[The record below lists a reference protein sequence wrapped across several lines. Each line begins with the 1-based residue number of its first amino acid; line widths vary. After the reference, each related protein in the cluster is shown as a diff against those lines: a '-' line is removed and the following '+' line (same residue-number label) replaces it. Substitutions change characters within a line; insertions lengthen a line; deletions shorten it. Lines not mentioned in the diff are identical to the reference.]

1 MHAPKPPKQRLLD
14 GVVELALADGIADK
28 SLRSIAER
36 VGTSHRMLIHHFGS
50 REELL
55 VEVIRSVEASQRAVL
70 AELSSD
76 PATAGPRL
84 WKQLRSPQLAA
95 QERLFFEVYGQ
106 ALQGRK
112 WAQPVL
118 DGIVD
123 DWVGPLAGA
132 LESSGVDT
140 AEARVAARLCV
151 AVCRGLLLD
160 VLGTGDEKEVDA
172 AMEYFSSLL
181 NPRLADRSRA
191 PTAHS
196 SGESP

>member
-1 MHAPKPPKQRLLD
+1 LLD
-14 GVVELALADGIADK
+14 AVVELALADGIADK
-28 SLRSIAER
+28 SLRSIAGQ

-55 VEVIRSVEASQRAVL
+55 VEVIRSVEARQRAVL

-84 WKQLRSPQLAA
+84 WEQLRSPQLAP

-112 WAQPVL
+112 WAKPVL

-123 DWVGPLAGA
+123 DWIGPLATA
-132 LESSGVDT
+132 LESSGVDA

-181 NPRLADRSRA
+181 DPHLADRIGARA
-191 PTAHS
+191 ARRS
-196 SGESP
+196 ARSVSDRSASGP